1 MERMFSMMCSMICW
15 PRMVHWFVRFIG
27 PSFGGSGSSTDILR
41 GMSPPSI
48 DMRQSIAKTMCA

>member
-27 PSFGGSGSSTDILR
+27 QSLGGTTNFSWLDDLLARERTSRRSREEDR
-41 GMSPPSI
+41 
-48 DMRQSIAKTMCA
+48 